1 MEPRFLAYLE
11 LRQDFLFEKIPKDK
25 IGYYLDSSLRIG
37 QDKAR
42 SIVSRDITALLK
54 DAKIKIEHNEGSGEF
69 FKVKLRAQFE
79 FDPKGNN
86 KIILYHESIKE
97 FAEDSG
103 LDFETAVNLHLVHE
117 YFHYLENKEIK
128 TVPESLD
135 PVINFK
141 FFKFKKYAHIKRC
154 SEIAAHAFVK
164 EFLNLDTLPN
174 HYDFEYLIQNKKM
187 SSKDL
192 KLLEADYQQYA

>member
-1 MEPRFLAYLE
+1 M
-11 LRQDFLFEKIPKDK
+11 
-25 IGYYLDSSLRIG
+25 
-37 QDKAR
+37 
-42 SIVSRDITALLK
+42 
-54 DAKIKIEHNEGSGEF
+54 
-69 FKVKLRAQFE
+69 
-79 FDPKGNN
+79 
-86 KIILYHESIKE
+86 
-97 FAEDSG
+97 
-103 LDFETAVNLHLVHE
+103 
-117 YFHYLENKEIK
+117 
-128 TVPESLD
+128 PESLD

-141 FFKFKKYAHIKRC
+141 LFKLKKYAHIKRC